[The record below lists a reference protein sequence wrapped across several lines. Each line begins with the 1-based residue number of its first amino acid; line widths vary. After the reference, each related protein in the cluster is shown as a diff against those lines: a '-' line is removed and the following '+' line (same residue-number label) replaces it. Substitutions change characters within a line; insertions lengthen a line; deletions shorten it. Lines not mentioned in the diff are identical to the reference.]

1 MCGIMCLCCR
11 VLILLVLG
19 HQIVHV
25 ALRFREL
32 HFILVF
38 FRSMFLL
45 CISHIY
51 VSILLSH
58 KSLVLLYLSF
68 GDARYILE
76 EMADTF
82 RYLPSSFSL
91 ESDYMFHISSQES
104 LNRNEYRE
112 SFKKSLSRGQSTC
125 CIRLS
130 LPNCATLHLV
140 FSVSQWTR

>member
-1 MCGIMCLCCR
+1 MCLCCR

-38 FRSMFLL
+38 FRSMFLYVPFM
-45 CISHIY
+45 HIY

-82 RYLPSSFSL
+82 RYIPSSFSL
-91 ESDYMFHISSQES
+91 ESDYMFHISSQE
-104 LNRNEYRE
+104 
-112 SFKKSLSRGQSTC
+112 
-125 CIRLS
+125 
-130 LPNCATLHLV
+130 
-140 FSVSQWTR
+140 

>member
-45 CISHIY
+45 CISMFL
-51 VSILLSH
+51 SLSH
-58 KSLVLLYLSF
+58 KNIVLLDLSF

-76 EMADTF
+76 EMADTL
-82 RYLPSSFSL
+82 RYIPSSFSL
-91 ESDYMFHISSQES
+91 ESDYMFHITEMSMENPSEKACQEVKVHVA
-104 LNRNEYRE
+104 
-112 SFKKSLSRGQSTC
+112 F
-125 CIRLS
+125 
-130 LPNCATLHLV
+130 A
-140 FSVSQWTR
+140 